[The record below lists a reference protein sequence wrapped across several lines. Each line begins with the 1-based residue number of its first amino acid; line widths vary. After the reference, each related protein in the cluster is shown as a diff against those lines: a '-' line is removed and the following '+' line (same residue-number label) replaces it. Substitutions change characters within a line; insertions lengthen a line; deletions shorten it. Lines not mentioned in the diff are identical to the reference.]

1 VAILA
6 REYLHIERT
15 DDEDPVLPE
24 TFKAPHLATSHRE
37 NIAHSPTMFHV
48 SLPTLP
54 IRSADGVRRYAE
66 HPGAEI
72 LRYAPF
78 YHICWIV
85 TERGPPSY
93 NRLPRIF
100 IHILDDDSLLS
111 IFLHCRPVLIDKN
124 ETDELHILRGGHW
137 DRERWWYKLTQV
149 CRRWRCLVLA
159 SAFHLDLCILCT
171 YGTPIA
177 DVLAHS
183 PPFPLILDFLDEHR
197 EITTADEDG
206 ILFVLQQQRH
216 RVRRIRLR
224 MFAPTLLKFVVAF
237 DGEFP
242 MLEFLF
248 LRPPNRVKTR
258 LALPKT
264 FQAPNMRHLVLN
276 NFVLPASLLLTLGM
290 GLETFSLM
298 WIPPSV
304 YFHPSEFLQQL
315 PRFPQLKILRI
326 GFQSPVPNRDV
337 ESHLLDPDTPIMP
350 HVTLSNLRWF
360 SCTGTSAYVEAL
372 VHRLDAPSLEKLQ
385 TWFFNQLTYSIPNLV
400 QFTIEKENLRSRMAK
415 IVFSRETALVKMY
428 PDEEDMSRA
437 LYTEA
442 FCRNVDWQVSAMV
455 QILQALT
462 PVFSSVEHL
471 TLVFEKHTPSSNGHR
486 EVDETQWC
494 RLLRPFSHVTVLQV
508 DLNDKRARELI
519 HALQLV
525 DGESPTDSELLPE
538 LKELQYITKRVS
550 GKSFEAFI
558 DARNEAGH
566 PLTLVGVESR
576 LIGG

>member
-1 VAILA
+1 
-6 REYLHIERT
+6 
-15 DDEDPVLPE
+15 VL
-24 TFKAPHLATSHRE
+24 T
-37 NIAHSPTMFHV
+37 
-48 SLPTLP
+48 
-54 IRSADGVRRYAE
+54 
-66 HPGAEI
+66 
-72 LRYAPF
+72 
-78 YHICWIV
+78 
-85 TERGPPSY
+85 
-93 NRLPRIF
+93 
-100 IHILDDDSLLS
+100 
-111 IFLHCRPVLIDKN
+111 
-124 ETDELHILRGGHW
+124 
-137 DRERWWYKLTQV
+137 
-149 CRRWRCLVLA
+149 
-159 SAFHLDLCILCT
+159 
-171 YGTPIA
+171 
-177 DVLAHS
+177 HS